1 MSRHGGSIV
10 LARNSVNL
18 NQIKVMLRI
27 RPSSKKERGNPSSKN
42 VFEII
47 DEESVVFDPNEN
59 NDLLAMYSK
68 KRQPKNLQFSYDHIF
83 GPETTT
89 DEIYDQSIRDVINHL
104 QDGYN
109 CTIFAYGG
117 TGAGKTFTM
126 LGTPVHPGLT
136 ALLAEE
142 LYSTLMEDGIGVEI
156 ICSYLEIYNE
166 NVHDL
171 LSDIHPPKALQLL
184 EDGSSVVVSD
194 LSWFR
199 PSNAEEL
206 MSILRT
212 GNLRRSQLPTDT
224 NKESSRSHAIF
235 QVAVSLKR
243 RFGTF
248 CSKLCLVDLAGS
260 DRASLHTD
268 MRRRVEGAN
277 INKSLL
283 ALGSCID
290 ALADGLQ
297 HVPFR
302 NSKLTRLLKN
312 SLDGNCRTIMIA
324 NVSPSSLAYD
334 DTFSTLK
341 YAARVKYIKNS
352 VKKNLVSARNASV
365 SARDLEAAKV
375 EIALLQMEIES
386 LRVENRDLKTTVKE
400 HVCVAPE
407 FRDRL
412 QSCSPVN
419 EPDDDDDLPFTT
431 RNKIYS
437 DPGCRSSLQSSGSVF
452 EEPGMSLEKPR
463 PRSESSYE
471 IPRTREPLSR
481 RSTETLEI
489 DSPKSTFREHTDVI
503 PEFRDYSQSWLAEPK
518 QQRSVIVP
526 IVHVQERQVYRD
538 PNPNTERR
546 QSLTKLQR
554 AANQIDSK
562 TETKIDENQNRIFIW
577 IALLVASFCFL
588 MLFTSIL
595 VQRWVVS
602 GAKHEN
608 PEFDGFVQIGIYTGK
623 KSFNVGQG
631 WNTTDFQMGLE
642 SNSWRVGAHG
652 RQRKQS
658 KC

>member
-224 NKESSRSHAIF
+224 NKESS
-235 QVAVSLKR
+235 
-243 RFGTF
+243 
-248 CSKLCLVDLAGS
+248 
-260 DRASLHTD
+260 
-268 MRRRVEGAN
+268 
-277 INKSLL
+277 
-283 ALGSCID
+283 SCID

-365 SARDLEAAKV
+365 
-375 EIALLQMEIES
+375 
-386 LRVENRDLKTTVKE
+386 
-400 HVCVAPE
+400 
-407 FRDRL
+407 
-412 QSCSPVN
+412 
-419 EPDDDDDLPFTT
+419 
-431 RNKIYS
+431 
-437 DPGCRSSLQSSGSVF
+437 
-452 EEPGMSLEKPR
+452 
-463 PRSESSYE
+463 
-471 IPRTREPLSR
+471 
-481 RSTETLEI
+481 
-489 DSPKSTFREHTDVI
+489 
-503 PEFRDYSQSWLAEPK
+503 
-518 QQRSVIVP
+518 
-526 IVHVQERQVYRD
+526 
-538 PNPNTERR
+538 
-546 QSLTKLQR
+546 
-554 AANQIDSK
+554 
-562 TETKIDENQNRIFIW
+562 
-577 IALLVASFCFL
+577 
-588 MLFTSIL
+588 
-595 VQRWVVS
+595 
-602 GAKHEN
+602 
-608 PEFDGFVQIGIYTGK
+608 
-623 KSFNVGQG
+623 
-631 WNTTDFQMGLE
+631 
-642 SNSWRVGAHG
+642 
-652 RQRKQS
+652 
-658 KC
+658 

>member
-1 MSRHGGSIV
+1 
-10 LARNSVNL
+10 
-18 NQIKVMLRI
+18 
-27 RPSSKKERGNPSSKN
+27 
-42 VFEII
+42 
-47 DEESVVFDPNEN
+47 
-59 NDLLAMYSK
+59 
-68 KRQPKNLQFSYDHIF
+68 
-83 GPETTT
+83 
-89 DEIYDQSIRDVINHL
+89 
-104 QDGYN
+104 
-109 CTIFAYGG
+109 
-117 TGAGKTFTM
+117 M
-126 LGTPVHPGLT
+126 LGTPMYPGLT

-142 LYSTLMEDGIGVEI
+142 LYSTLMEDCIGVEI

-235 QVAVSLKR
+235 QARFSFQMHTCLLNLWDVKVAVSLKR

-260 DRASLHTD
+260 DRASSHTD

-412 QSCSPVN
+412 RSCSPVN

-431 RNKIYS
+431 RNEIYS

-471 IPRTREPLSR
+471 IPRIREPLSR
-481 RSTETLEI
+481 RSTEIMEI
-489 DSPKSTFREHTDVI
+489 DSPKSTFREHADVM

-518 QQRSVIVP
+518 QQRSGIVP
-526 IVHVQERQVYRD
+526 IMPVQERQVFRETSPH

-546 QSLTKLQR
+546 QS
-554 AANQIDSK
+554 
-562 TETKIDENQNRIFIW
+562 
-577 IALLVASFCFL
+577 
-588 MLFTSIL
+588 
-595 VQRWVVS
+595 
-602 GAKHEN
+602 
-608 PEFDGFVQIGIYTGK
+608 
-623 KSFNVGQG
+623 
-631 WNTTDFQMGLE
+631 
-642 SNSWRVGAHG
+642 
-652 RQRKQS
+652 
-658 KC
+658 